1 MDASATR
8 PRHPA
13 PLRVSLWLGAAYDA
27 VFAVLM
33 VAAPRPTARL
43 LRLPLPPLPEG
54 AFYLWIMAVLLLML
68 ASLYVIAARDL
79 GRHGAIV
86 AVAASGRILGGLAL
100 LAAAAGQPGLAGL
113 YPLAAA
119 DLAFGLA
126 HAAFWGTRA
135 RAASRGPRP
144 RVASRGPRPR
154 AAGRGSRRP

>member
-1 MDASATR
+1 MDASATH

-13 PLRVSLWLGAAYDA
+13 ALRVSLSLGAVYDA

-68 ASLYVIAARDL
+68 ASLYLIAARDL
-79 GRHGAIV
+79 GDLGRQGAIV
-86 AVAASGRILGGLAL
+86 AVAAGGRILGGLAL

-126 HAAFWGTRA
+126 HAAFWGPRAHSAFRGPRA
-135 RAASRGPRP
+135 RAA
-144 RVASRGPRPR
+144 R
-154 AAGRGSRRP
+154 AAGRGARRS